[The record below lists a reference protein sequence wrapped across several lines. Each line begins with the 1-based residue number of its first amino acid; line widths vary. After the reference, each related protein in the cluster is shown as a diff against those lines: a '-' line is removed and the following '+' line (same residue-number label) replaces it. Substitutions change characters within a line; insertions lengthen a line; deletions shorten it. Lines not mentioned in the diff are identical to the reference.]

1 MWEREEWVS
10 SNASP
15 TRRAKRAEFKSAL
28 LLNRVLERSCERCD
42 PRSSTMGRV
51 TPADGRPNSSAGA
64 SPAAHEPPG
73 RLNPAGFGAA
83 DCASLA
89 QPALHH
95 KRMVVCPIP
104 DHERKTKA
112 GNCRGRIIGLRAI
125 AGGAGNRG
133 VNAALTR
140 HSQNYSPAPM
150 R

>member
-1 MWEREEWVS
+1 
-10 SNASP
+10 
-15 TRRAKRAEFKSAL
+15 
-28 LLNRVLERSCERCD
+28 
-42 PRSSTMGRV
+42 MGRI

-104 DHERKTKA
+104 DHERKTDKGRELPGANYRPA
-112 GNCRGRIIGLRAI
+112 GDAL
-125 AGGAGNRG
+125 
-133 VNAALTR
+133 AALDSALAAFAGVLEER
-140 HSQNYSPAPM
+140 D
-150 R
+150 